1 MNTLREFVEYKL
13 THCDKTAEANGY
25 PLKMENCKKNKKM
38 RDLKVYGNTV
48 QSNLPLEYQQV
59 EYIEQVGKYHININ
73 YIPTVNTRI
82 VYEVLN
88 ANASYGFETGTRV
101 AYQDNQF
108 VSCVYSSTSGK
119 SRFYYADN
127 EYEDIEVDTS
137 QKHTYEMNGNGT
149 YYIDGELKATKTGSF
164 TVERSILIWN
174 FNNGSSANS
183 INAAGRLYSYK
194 VYENGELQRDLI
206 PCYRRKDRSVGLY
219 DLVNGTFYKCNIDH
233 GNYNYTYTML
243 KGSDCNAT
251 PTPEAPVEVQSVG
264 ELTYNLLND
273 TTFRNSDTITGL
285 KCDYEGDGVF
295 HIYGEHNP
303 SKASGELYSS
313 VVSIDIPIDDVDSY
327 YSVRGEVIDGTSG
340 NLNTYFFLSVKNE
353 TTTVNFDYAAIP
365 PNSKVGYSHRGFRKP
380 SSRLEN
386 ATSFS
391 RAWLYFIF
399 NSSNEPE
406 YLDYRIRVWVYKGE
420 DNKPYEPYGKYKIPV
435 VVKGKNLA
443 DVRKAF
449 KNFSDY
455 TELEEDGRQCIRVKS
470 NGGAYAFFDFTFK
483 ENTQYTI
490 SFEFKC
496 KYDRSGVNLPHD
508 CPFAVYY
515 TNGDIDYCSL
525 NPIDG
530 TWHKRTLTTN
540 ANKTVSH
547 IKQFSFDYRVY
558 DYIDVNTFQLEE
570 GTVTEYEPYIEPITT
585 NIFLNEPLRKVGNY
599 ADYIDFKENK
609 VVRKC
614 IKKYLENYTW
624 NTHTNYGDMY
634 SFWTEDRSIVPDYIN
649 NLPKCNYGLSNVF
662 PVYATSDMT
671 AYTCAIIMYTWAS
684 NVRVII
690 PAEYLSENSVSTLK
704 SWLKE
709 NDVYMIRIRKTPTEE
724 PLNIDL
730 PKLTAKTTIIEVD
743 TSLAPSNAYGKYIKR

>member
-420 DNKPYEPYGKYKIPV
+420 DDKPYEPYGKYKIPV
-435 VVKGKNLA
+435 KARGKNIA
-443 DVRKAF
+443 TAYDVCKGFAGY
-449 KNFSDY
+449 K
-455 TELEEDGRQCIRVKS
+455 EDTLDNRECVSYGS
-470 NGGAYAFFDFTFK
+470 NWCNPFMGYQFK
-483 ENTQYTI
+483 EKTQYTI
-490 SFEFKC
+490 SFEAKSVLSYNNTGFNTIMRFTYTDGTYGSVAGRDAC
-496 KYDRSGVNLPHD
+496 GNNNDGVNDVEWKKFKITSQAGKTIKYICTDGNH
-508 CPFAVYY
+508 Y
-515 TNGDIDYCSL
+515 SL
-525 NPIDG
+525 R
-530 TWHKRTLTTN
+530 H
-540 ANKTVSH
+540 
-547 IKQFSFDYRVY
+547 
-558 DYIDVNTFQLEE
+558 YIDVNTFQLEE
-570 GTVTEYEPYIEPITT
+570 GDTATEYEPYQAITT
-585 NIFLNEPLRKVGNY
+585 NIFLNEPLRKIGNY
-599 ADYIDFKENK
+599 ADYIDSKENK
-609 VVRKC
+609 VVRK
-614 IKKYLENYTW
+614 IGVGT
-624 NTHTNYGDMY
+624 
-634 SFWTEDRSIVPDYIN
+634 
-649 NLPKCNYGLSNVF
+649 SNVI
-662 PVYATSDMT
+662 S
-671 AYTCAIIMYTWAS
+671 TWREEKNWNGIPESRQPACS
-684 NVRVII
+684 YDSRGGRCVR
-690 PAEYLSENSVSTLK
+690 T
-704 SWLKE
+704 
-709 NDVYMIRIRKTPTEE
+709 
-724 PLNIDL
+724 
-730 PKLTAKTTIIEVD
+730 
-743 TSLAPSNAYGKYIKR
+743 